1 MQQSVWVFQ
10 VDRNL
15 DDESARNLQ
24 AQLEARLQDWKS
36 HQDPVQ
42 SNVQV
47 WDGRF
52 IIVESFSDT
61 SGCSKDFLRNEVV
74 TTLTN
79 QGLQLDEATVIA
91 YRDADGEVQ
100 SISLNTLTDQLQNGL
115 FDPETMIYDLTVVHQ
130 NTLDGWL
137 KPLSESWLAKYIP
150 ATA

>member
-10 VDRNL
+10 LDRNL
-15 DDESARNLQ
+15 DDDSAQNLQ
-24 AQLEARLQDWKS
+24 SQLETQLQNWKS

-47 WDGRF
+47 WDSRF
-52 IIVESFSDT
+52 IVVESFSDT
-61 SGCSKDFLRNEVV
+61 SGCSKDFLRNEIVNS
-74 TTLTN
+74 TTQ
-79 QGLQLDEATVIA
+79 QGLQLDEASIIA
-91 YRDADGEVQ
+91 YRDVEGCVQ
-100 SISLNTLTDQLQNGL
+100 TIPLNSLTDQLQNGS

-137 KPLSESWLAKYIP
+137 KPLSESWLAKYLP

>member
-24 AQLEARLQDWKS
+24 AQLEARLQEWKS

-61 SGCSKDFLRNEVV
+61 SGCSREYLRNEIVKTV
-74 TTLTN
+74 AE

-91 YRDADGEVQ
+91 YRDAEGEVQ
-100 SISLNTLTDQLQNGL
+100 AISLNTLTDQLQNGS